1 MSYFPRVRKEIV
13 INAQSDDEIRIA
25 ITEDRRL
32 VELFVETPETER
44 HVGDIYLGKI
54 AKVIPGMNAAFVDV
68 GLEQDAFLH
77 FSDVGDSYE
86 SSAAFLAGEDAEM
99 RDEDDDEED
108 DYLVEEGATA
118 AEQKVIRPRG
128 DRARGD
134 RSNPRPPRRA
144 AMATVTDA
152 GGVVNRSALAVAKA
166 DGSTMELRLPG
177 QGAKAPGTEDRSSGR
192 PGQRGPRPIPTLL
205 NANVNLEPGQSIL
218 VQVTREA
225 FANKGVRVTS
235 RISLPGRFL
244 VLVPF
249 EPGIGISRKVYSVR
263 ERTRLRRI
271 VRSLKPRE
279 LGVIIRTVAENKEE
293 SALRE
298 DLEKLLEQWREI
310 EAKVRDI
317 APPTLVYQDSSL
329 TSSVMRDLFTPDV
342 NRIVIDAKKMYREV
356 MDYVE
361 WAAPNLTGT
370 VELYRGTKPIFDG
383 FGIEGQIEQTLTRK
397 IPLPSGGYLFIEHT
411 EAMVVIDVN
420 SGRYAARREQELNSL
435 KTNLEAARETARQLR
450 LRDIGGIIVIDF
462 IDMSDERNRKKVYDE
477 MKKEM
482 RKDRAKSSILPL
494 TEFGI
499 MQITRQRIRQSIVQ
513 SLSETCPVCGGT
525 GLLVSKTTIIKQ
537 IERWLERFRQGSG
550 ERKLLLRVH
559 PTLGDMLT
567 TGLLSPLRNFQL
579 KYFIRLKLEPDESL
593 TGDDFRFYSPK
604 QKKDIT
610 ADFASVSELPAP
622 VDTDDLDDREENEHD
637 MEMRLSEDASSSGFE
652 EEAEEQERE
661 PRERRQARRGG
672 NDDRRSSSDRPER
685 RNARSSA
692 GGSGDRDDRSVDRDN
707 RNRRADGR
715 SSGRPNRQQ
724 SDTPSSEER
733 GSRSN
738 GGSREQ
744 SSAPTEFTG
753 A

>member
-1 MSYFPRVRKEIV
+1 MSFYPRVRKEII
-13 INAQSDDEIRIA
+13 INAQSEDEIRIA

-128 DRARGD
+128 QGRPKPKPDRRNISDTRIA
-134 RSNPRPPRRA
+134 
-144 AMATVTDA
+144 DA
-152 GGVVNRSALAVAKA
+152 GGVVNRMATAIAKA
-166 DGSTMELRLPG
+166 DGTTMELKLPG
-177 QGAKAPGTEDRSSGR
+177 QGAKSPDERDRRSRMAGHPSS
-192 PGQRGPRPIPTLL
+192 RPIPTLL

-298 DLEKLLEQWREI
+298 DLEKLLEQWRDI
-310 EAKVRDI
+310 EQKVRET
-317 APPTLVYQDSSL
+317 APPKLVYQDSSL

-342 NRIVIDAKKMYREV
+342 NRIVIDSKKMYREV

-370 VELYRGTKPIFDG
+370 VELYRGSTNGTAKPIFDG

-462 IDMSDERNRKKVYDE
+462 IDMTEERNRKKVYDE

-482 RKDRAKSSILPL
+482 RKDRAKNSILPL
-494 TEFGI
+494 TDFGL

-537 IERWLERFRQGSG
+537 IERWLERFRTGAS

-559 PTLGDMLT
+559 PTLGEMLT
-567 TGLLSPLRNFQL
+567 SGFLSPLRNFQL
-579 KYFIRLKLEPDESL
+579 KYFIRLKLELDESL

-610 ADFASVSELPAP
+610 SEFASASELPP
-622 VDTDDLDDREENEHD
+622 PEMLDDEEDEHD
-637 MEMRLSEDASSSGFE
+637 LEMRLSEHSSPGSIE
-652 EEAEEQERE
+652 EEERE
-661 PRERRQARRGG
+661 DERGPRERRPRPNDRSS
-672 NDDRRSSSDRPER
+672 DDRRSSSDRPER
-685 RNARSSA
+685 RNARPRNSD
-692 GGSGDRDDRSVDRDN
+692 GDDRSSDRGN
-707 RNRRADGR
+707 RNRRG
-715 SSGRPNRQQ
+715 GRPNRQQ
-724 SDTPSSEER
+724 SDSGSSEER
-733 GSRSN
+733 GTRSP
-738 GGSREQ
+738 GGSQREQ
-744 SSAPTEFTG
+744 SSAAAEFTD